1 MDHRVNGHAPGH
13 DGARL
18 PATWPVRRF
27 LAGINWANRE
37 AARPAPLPAAP
48 PVAGRRVR
56 DFLTL
61 VNWTNAVRA
70 ADDDGPT
77 LNLQSLDTVL
87 AEFVWD

>member
-1 MDHRVNGHAPGH
+1 MDHRINGHAP
-13 DGARL
+13 AS
-18 PATWPVRRF
+18 WPMRRF
-27 LAGINWANRE
+27 LERVNWPNRE

-56 DFLTL
+56 DFFART
-61 VNWTNAVRA
+61 NWTNAVRA
-70 ADDDGPT
+70 ADNDGPT